1 MRAFFFAILAVLAAV
16 WPATAAAETLVI
28 PFIAHNAK
36 GHDGSLWSS
45 EIYLTNP
52 TPQPIQVSVLD
63 FLPGTL
69 DRSRPC
75 DLPTSPTR
83 VVPPLA
89 SVVWTASGL
98 ATDLGCADRAVGSLV
113 LEADGPLLVTS
124 RTVNHPP
131 DTDHSQ
137 RGLLSGAG
145 QEIDAIPANR
155 LPAPGEHVLASLLWH
170 RNPCGPAAFDT
181 YVGFANP
188 DDRPV
193 TVLIDVPGATADG
206 GVLIDGVEVELP
218 HELRIAAGSW
228 MQIHL
233 EPTNDLAAR
242 CLGPSSFMAV
252 LTTDAPL
259 AFYASVV
266 SRGSSD
272 PRTVLPVSL
281 R

>member
-1 MRAFFFAILAVLAAV
+1 MRGLPLILLAVSAAA
-16 WPATAAAETLVI
+16 WPASTAAETLVI
-28 PFIAHNAK
+28 PFIAHNLK

-113 LEADGPLLVTS
+113 LEADGSLLVTS

-131 DTDHSQ
+131 DTEHSQ
-137 RGLLSGAG
+137 RGVLSGTG
-145 QEIDAIPANR
+145 QEIDAIPSSR

-170 RNPCGPAAFDT
+170 RNPCGPTAFDS
-181 YVGFANP
+181 YIGFANP
-188 DDRPV
+188 DDRAV
-193 TVLIDVPGATADG
+193 TVLIDVPGAAGEG
-206 GVLIDGVEVELP
+206 GVLVDGVEVDLP
-218 HELRIAAGSW
+218 HEIRIAAKTW
-228 MQIHL
+228 LQIHL
-233 EPTNDLAAR
+233 EPSNDPAAR

-272 PRTVLPVSL
+272 PRTVLPSEL
-281 R
+281 H